1 MPTHT
6 KTIADSKAASGLA
19 ERLAFIGFSE
29 GDRRALRTIRPTIM
43 GAMSRALDR
52 FYARVRSTPAT
63 ARFFAE
69 EREINAAKSA
79 QSEHWG
85 VIASGEFS
93 ADYAERTHRIGVIHA
108 RIGLEPR
115 WYVGGYAVVADELI
129 RALVAPRFKSRRQLA
144 DELAAL
150 VKALLLDVE
159 LSVSAYQEVSDAEVN
174 DKIGT
179 GLAKLAAGD
188 LTYQVSGV
196 SSRFSRLEVDF
207 NNAAARLSE
216 SLLTVGAAAAAVNTC
231 ARELSTASIDLGR
244 RTEQQAAS
252 LEETTASMQ
261 EVTEAT
267 QTTAGRAAT
276 VNGNVAATV
285 DDVTAGR
292 AVVERTIAAMQGIEQ
307 SSAQITS
314 IIDVI
319 DGISF
324 QTNLLALN
332 AGVEA
337 ARAGESGKGFT
348 VVANEVRAL
357 AQRSADAAKDIKA
370 IIATS
375 LAQVASGVALVG
387 ETGTQLDRIVSR
399 VGTINEHVSDI
410 SDSAKAQASS
420 LSQINQSIIDMD
432 RMTQQNAAMVEQ
444 ASASANQLADRAGE
458 LAEQVSLFKVADLNM
473 ALAPRRNAA

>member
-1 MPTHT
+1 MMATM
-6 KTIADSKAASGLA
+6 ARAL
-19 ERLAFIGFSE
+19 EGFS
-29 GDRRALRTIRPTIM
+29 
-43 GAMSRALDR
+43 
-52 FYARVRSTPAT
+52 ARVRATPAT
-63 ARFFAE
+63 ARFFAS
-69 EREINAAKSA
+69 EREINVAKSA
-79 QSEHWG
+79 QSQHWD

-93 ADYAERTHRIGVIHA
+93 ADYAERTHRIGTIHA

-115 WYVGGYAVVADELI
+115 WYVGGYAVVADTLI
-129 RALVAPRFKSRRQLA
+129 RALVAPRFKSRRRLA

-159 LSVSAYQEVSDAEVN
+159 LSVSAYQQVSDDEVN
-174 DKIGT
+174 DKIGM

-188 LTYQVSGV
+188 LTHRVSGV
-196 SSRFSRLEVDF
+196 SSRFARLEVDF
-207 NNAAARLSE
+207 NHAAARLND
-216 SLLTVGAAAAAVNTC
+216 SLQTVGTAAVNTC
-231 ARELSTASIDLGR
+231 ARELSMASTDLGS

-252 LEETTASMQ
+252 LEETTVSMQ
-261 EVTEAT
+261 EVTAAT
-267 QTTAGRAAT
+267 QATAGRAAT

-285 DDVTAGR
+285 EDVTAGR
-292 AVVERTIAAMQGIEQ
+292 AVVERTIIAMQGIEH
-307 SSAQITS
+307 SSSQITS

-332 AGVEA
+332 AGIEA

-375 LAQVASGVALVG
+375 LTQVSSGVALVG
-387 ETGTQLDRIVSR
+387 ETGAQLDRIVSR
-399 VGTINEHVSDI
+399 VGTIDEHVGGI
-410 SDSAKAQASS
+410 SHSAKTQANS
-420 LSQINQSIIDMD
+420 LGQINQSIIDMD

-444 ASASANQLADRAGE
+444 ASASARQLADRAAE
-458 LAEQVSLFKVADLNM
+458 LAAQVALFKVT
-473 ALAPRRNAA
+473 APVVARRNAA